1 MCGLSIGKARAA
13 WRVIRRNVVEGETYA
28 RPLVLALCVWGG
40 VSSVT
45 SHWWR
50 LSGLWAVGSGQ

>member
-1 MCGLSIGKARAA
+1 MCVDFYWESQGSLASNQEKM
-13 WRVIRRNVVEGETYA
+13 VEGETYA